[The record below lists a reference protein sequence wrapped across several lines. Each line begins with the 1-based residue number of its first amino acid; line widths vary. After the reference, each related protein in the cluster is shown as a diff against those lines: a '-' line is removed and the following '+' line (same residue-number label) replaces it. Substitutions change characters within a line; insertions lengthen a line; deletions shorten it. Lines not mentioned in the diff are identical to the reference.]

1 MGMEL
6 VQKIMKEWYLLLSHL
21 SVTLS
26 EPVKQVS
33 DWVQLPFLSVL
44 LLGFVGSLSPC
55 QLTTNLSAMAYVS
68 RRPGHGR
75 WWPEAFAYTMSKV
88 LVYTLIGGGVIFLGF
103 RLEQAA
109 IPVAVAAR
117 KIIGPLMVII
127 GLSFLGLIP
136 LRVSFWSQPSERP
149 ECHLPQA
156 QVSEAFSL
164 GVLFSFAF
172 CPTFFWLF
180 FGLMIPMALGN
191 AGGWVFPGLFAVGAS
206 LPLLVFSGLVGLGGQ
221 TCTAWIDRLKDS
233 HRKIS
238 RVAGIVFIVA
248 GINDTLIYW
257 LL

>member
-1 MGMEL
+1 MEL
-6 VQKIMKEWYLLLSHL
+6 IQEMMRQWYLLLSQA
-21 SVTLS
+21 SATLS
-26 EPVKQVS
+26 LPLRGAADQL
-33 DWVQLPFLSVL
+33 QLPVFTVL
-44 LLGFVGSLSPC
+44 LLGLVGSLSPC

-68 RRPGHGR
+68 RRPGPGR

-88 LVYTLIGGGVIFLGF
+88 LVYTMIGGAVIFLGLRF
-103 RLEQAA
+103 EQAA

-127 GLSFLGLIP
+127 GLSFLGLI
-136 LRVSFWSQPSERP
+136 RVGASLGSQPSERP
-149 ECHLPQA
+149 ECHLSQGE
-156 QVSEAFSL
+156 VSKAFPL

-206 LPLLVFSGLVGLGGQ
+206 LPLLVFSGLVGLGRR
-221 TCTAWIDRLKDS
+221 TFTAWIDRLKDS

-238 RVAGIVFIVA
+238 RVAGIVFILA